1 MSITMNLQIKPLH
14 PVFFAEA
21 SGLDLTQPLADAD
34 VRAINAAMNE
44 HAVLLWRDGLWI
56 QDLGQGRTVVDGRP
70 LSPNESLQLPGFHS
84 AVTVGDA
91 RVPLTSPEISKLFLD
106 RSSLAVQ
113 PPGVIVVGRDPAR
126 SHAIV
131 AHPTVSGAHIRVDIN
146 ARTVTDLG
154 SKSGTFDR
162 NSQRLTANQPVSMDI
177 AGGYSLGAVWVPTS
191 VLMECAGANPGAVMA
206 DPMGAGFSTSQGAA
220 PNAPMPIH
228 MPSQVPPMP
237 SMQGGHPSM
246 QGGHASLQG
255 GMPSSPGTPQ
265 SAAPQRTMFGTFD
278 LAGGGKSIAII
289 GRLPT
294 CDIALPYPQVSARHT
309 SVMKSPD
316 GNILVGDLG
325 STWSA
330 LP

>member
-1 MSITMNLQIKPLH
+1 MPTRTQINIGSAPGCELVLH
-14 PVFFAEA
+14 GNGVAP
-21 SGLDLTQPLADAD
+21 
-34 VRAINAAMNE
+34 R

-70 LSPNESLQLPGFHS
+70 LSPNESVQLPGFHS

-131 AHPTVSGAHIRVDIN
+131 AHPTVSGAHLRVDVN

-162 NSQRLTANQPVSMDI
+162 NSQRLTANQPVPMDL

-237 SMQGGHPSM
+237 SMQGGHPSLQGGHPSM
-246 QGGHASLQG
+246 QGGH
-255 GMPSSPGTPQ
+255 PSIFPDRSRAPHSSRSHPLVAANAN
-265 SAAPQRTMFGTFD
+265 AAPEGGVRDRQSWTDLVAGARFELTTF
-278 LAGGGKSIAII
+278 
-289 GRLPT
+289 RL
-294 CDIALPYPQVSARHT
+294 
-309 SVMKSPD
+309 
-316 GNILVGDLG
+316 
-325 STWSA
+325 
-330 LP
+330 